1 MEQAEGSRHKAAA
14 GTVVNRVLTS
24 YAIKLRV
31 VRGLFKI
38 NKAIK
43 IQSQGKRWET
53 MTMQEAQE
61 YGPGEHCE
69 NVAKQRVWQI
79 IQYEAK

>member
-1 MEQAEGSRHKAAA
+1 M
-14 GTVVNRVLTS
+14 
-24 YAIKLRV
+24 
-31 VRGLFKI
+31 RGLFKI

-69 NVAKQRVWQI
+69 NVAEQRVWQI

>member
-1 MEQAEGSRHKAAA
+1 M
-14 GTVVNRVLTS
+14 
-24 YAIKLRV
+24 
-31 VRGLFKI
+31 RGLFKI

-61 YGPGEHCE
+61 YGPEAKQSGEHCE
-69 NVAKQRVWQI
+69 NEAEQRVWQI